1 MSSNYCGSLTPC
13 SVYYTQYPFINTYN
27 NIYSWEF
34 QITTG
39 LNSIYLPQPVIVSQG
54 YFITMTQTSGKVAID
69 TTGIASY
76 SDMALGS
83 IIWNQLS
90 PASNWRFYLT
100 AMTNFTSYQ
109 TSFSISHAY
118 KSLGLYNISLRMLSS
133 GETFQQTIN
142 ITDSLFIFF

>member
-109 TSFSISHAY
+109 TSFSIAHTYANI
-118 KSLGLYNISLRMLSS
+118 GLFNLVLTFKCS
-133 GETFQQTIN
+133 GQVFQLMFN
-142 ITDSLFIFF
+142 ITDS